1 MMYSLLLFFV
11 LIGLAL
17 SCKCM
22 TGTKLNEDFAKTP
35 IIFTGRV
42 TNKVLPPTSFDA
54 IEYTMEVEEA
64 FKVI

>member
-1 MMYSLLLFFV
+1 MYSLLLFFV

-17 SCKCM
+17 SCKCT
-22 TGTKLNEDFAKTP
+22 TGSELNEDFAKTP
-35 IIFTGRV
+35 IIFIGRV
-42 TNKVLPPTSFDA
+42 TNKVLPPISFGP